1 MADYAGALAAIR
13 ARLVAG
19 WSTTRI
25 TFANEQPADPWP
37 PRDGSNVLQAWVHME
52 IASEGSEVLGTG
64 QTGAH
69 TWTYEGTIMV
79 HVFVPVGMGTSMA
92 FQHAVAIGELF
103 RAAKFYDAT
112 PGHAVRT
119 LAPEIDGGG
128 SADDDGDWFRVTMSC
143 PFTYWHR
150 G

>member
-1 MADYAGALAAIR
+1 
-13 ARLVAG
+13 
-19 WSTTRI
+19 
-25 TFANEQPADPWP
+25 
-37 PRDGSNVLQAWVHME
+37 
-52 IASEGSEVLGTG
+52 
-64 QTGAH
+64 
-69 TWTYEGTIMV
+69 
-79 HVFVPVGMGTSMA
+79 VPVASGADLA

-103 RAAKFYDAT
+103 RAATFYDDT